1 MRRESI
7 STSRKLSAARP
18 LRWFCGLPSQFAR
31 RWQTEFG
38 NDFPIA
44 AVGDVVEISTRLR
57 AKWGHALLGACDGE

>member
-1 MRRESI
+1 M
-7 STSRKLSAARP
+7 
-18 LRWFCGLPSQFAR
+18 RWFCGLPSQFAR